1 MIFLNSSSR
10 VEKMLSVKNSS
21 PRVNYLALG
30 EEFFTESFF
39 LRRELFFLLSA
50 KSSSPRAQDLAL
62 TKAFYS
68 WRRLCSRSVGGLAAS
83 HVRMKVVRILPICPS
98 DRKGRTLKW

>member
-39 LRRELFFLLSA
+39 LRRELFFFTLGEELFA
-50 KSSSPRAQDLAL
+50 KSPRFGSHQSLLLLATAL
-62 TKAFYS
+62 F
-68 WRRLCSRSVGGLAAS
+68 
-83 HVRMKVVRILPICPS
+83 P
-98 DRKGRTLKW
+98 